1 LGRTDDAVEAFR
13 AALRHTPT
21 HARAQA
27 NLTAALADLKPPA
40 PAPELNPLIAAA
52 VTAVRSGDLER
63 ARLQAEAAVRRFP
76 SSAEAHFTL
85 GWVVHEAGS
94 PKQAETHY
102 RAALRCDPLHVS
114 ALTNLANVLT
124 DLRRDAESLACA
136 QRALAIRPD
145 HASAWNAVGSALF
158 ELDHAAEAATA
169 YRRALTLAP
178 ANARASNNLGA
189 ALQTLGRPEEAAG
202 HYIRATAAHPG
213 YVQAHSNLG
222 AAMLDQGQLD
232 EALEHLDKAVAVDPR
247 DADSRLNR
255 AFVRL
260 MQGDYRQGWDDY
272 EWRWQARRFP
282 SPLRHTGRP
291 LWSGEPLNGRTI
303 LLHAEQ
309 GFGDC
314 LQFLRYVPLVAERGG
329 RIVLEVQK
337 ELKRLVTGFPGVTTL
352 IGRDEPIPP
361 FDLQAPLLS
370 LPRAFGTTPQ
380 TVPAAIPYLSAD
392 PERVT
397 TWRRRLPA
405 DSSRIGIVWQ
415 GNPTARIDRG
425 RSIPLHHFA
434 PLAAIPGVRLIG
446 LQQRHG
452 LDQLKTLPA
461 GMTVT
466 IPRDDIDT
474 GGNAFLDTAAIMTTL
489 DLIVTSDTASAH
501 LAGALGVPVWVALKF
516 VPD

>member
-1 LGRTDDAVEAFR
+1 
-13 AALRHTPT
+13 
-21 HARAQA
+21 
-27 NLTAALADLKPPA
+27 
-40 PAPELNPLIAAA
+40 
-52 VTAVRSGDLER
+52 
-63 ARLQAEAAVRRFP
+63 
-76 SSAEAHFTL
+76 
-85 GWVVHEAGS
+85 
-94 PKQAETHY
+94 
-102 RAALRCDPLHVS
+102 
-114 ALTNLANVLT
+114 
-124 DLRRDAESLACA
+124 
-136 QRALAIRPD
+136 
-145 HASAWNAVGSALF
+145 
-158 ELDHAAEAATA
+158 
-169 YRRALTLAP
+169 
-178 ANARASNNLGA
+178 
-189 ALQTLGRPEEAAG
+189 
-202 HYIRATAAHPG
+202 
-213 YVQAHSNLG
+213 
-222 AAMLDQGQLD
+222 
-232 EALEHLDKAVAVDPR
+232 
-247 DADSRLNR
+247 
-255 AFVRL
+255 
-260 MQGDYRQGWDDY
+260 
-272 EWRWQARRFP
+272 
-282 SPLRHTGRP
+282 
-291 LWSGEPLNGRTI
+291 
-303 LLHAEQ
+303 
-309 GFGDC
+309 
-314 LQFLRYVPLVAERGG
+314 VAERGG